1 MTYTSKENTPATF
14 AFAGYASLYTVADQQ
29 NDVVLP
35 GAFAASLRD
44 WQARKRLP
52 SLLWQHDTT
61 QPIGRINR
69 IVDNAKGLLIEGV
82 LFFALKQG
90 FEASTLVKERA
101 LDGLSIGFQVAKSTK
116 DPRTGNRL
124 IQEAVLW
131 EVSLVTFPANLKTRI
146 QRF

>member
-1 MTYTSKENTPATF
+1 MTYTPNPTETF
-14 AFAGYASLYTVADQQ
+14 TFSGYASLYNVVDQQ

-35 GAFAASLRD
+35 GAFASSLRD

>member
-1 MTYTSKENTPATF
+1 MNNTTKTTPQSFTF
-14 AFAGYASLYTVADQQ
+14 SGYASLYNVTDQQ
-29 NDVVLP
+29 KDVVLP
-35 GAFAASLRD
+35 GAFTASLHD

-69 IVDNAKGLLIEGV
+69 IVDNDKGLLIEGV

-101 LDGLSIGFQVAKSTK
+101 LDGLSIGFQVVKSTK
-116 DPRTGNRL
+116 DPRSGNRL
-124 IQEAVLW
+124 IHEAVLW

-146 QRF
+146 QVV

>member
-1 MTYTSKENTPATF
+1 MTYTTKENTPATF

-116 DPRTGNRL
+116 DPRTGSRL

>member
-1 MTYTSKENTPATF
+1 MNHTTKSTTESF
-14 AFAGYASLYTVADQQ
+14 AFAGYASLYNVADQQ

-35 GAFAASLRD
+35 GAFTASLRD

-69 IVDNAKGLLIEGV
+69 IVDNDKGLLIEGV

-90 FEASTLVKERA
+90 FEASTLVKEKA
-101 LDGLSIGFQVAKSTK
+101 LDGLSIGFQATKSTK
-116 DPRTGNRL
+116 DPRTGHRL
-124 IQEAVLW
+124 IHEAVLW

-146 QRF
+146 QGF